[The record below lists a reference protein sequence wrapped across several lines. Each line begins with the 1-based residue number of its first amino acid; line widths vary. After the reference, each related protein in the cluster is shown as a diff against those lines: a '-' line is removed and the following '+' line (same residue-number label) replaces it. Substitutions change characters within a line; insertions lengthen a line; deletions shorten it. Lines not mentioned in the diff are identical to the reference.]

1 MVFLSDSRT
10 NAGVDQISTF
20 RKMTVFEHPGER
32 LMVLLSA
39 GNLAITQ
46 SVRQIVC
53 ENVGPHVDTVWNA
66 KTLFEA
72 VRVVGDA
79 VREVHRRDGQALK
92 DAGIEFTCSFIFG
105 GQIRGERMRLFHV
118 YAAGNFIE
126 ATPENLYFQVGEA
139 KYGKP
144 IIDRVISPA
153 SSLEEASK
161 CALISMDSTLRS
173 NISVG
178 LPLDL
183 LVYEEG
189 ALQVTKFVRIDS
201 NNHYMQMIRNTW
213 GARLKQ
219 VFQEIPDPAW
229 RDSPAE
235 SAAPRLETEASQ
247 PPRAPLPSALEGEA
261 MQRATLQWLAESATG
276 IAPR

>member
-1 MVFLSDSRT
+1 
-10 NAGVDQISTF
+10 
-20 RKMTVFEHPGER
+20 
-32 LMVLLSA
+32 
-39 GNLAITQ
+39 
-46 SVRQIVC
+46 
-53 ENVGPHVDTVWNA
+53 
-66 KTLFEA
+66 
-72 VRVVGDA
+72 
-79 VREVHRRDGQALK
+79 
-92 DAGIEFTCSFIFG
+92 
-105 GQIRGERMRLFHV
+105 MRLFHV

-189 ALQVTKFVRIDS
+189 S
-201 NNHYMQMIRNTW
+201 
-213 GARLKQ
+213 
-219 VFQEIPDPAW
+219 
-229 RDSPAE
+229 
-235 SAAPRLETEASQ
+235 
-247 PPRAPLPSALEGEA
+247 
-261 MQRATLQWLAESATG
+261 
-276 IAPR
+276 